1 MSVIRFDYTPE
12 VFINPK
18 TQKVDY
24 IYRPLVDVRLSY
36 KHNFGKNIISCLL
49 DSGADKNL
57 FPASWGES
65 VGINIKKGESVRHYG
80 IGANDLI
87 AYRHKVML
95 YIGSFSFEAYSDF
108 SFEQSFPLL
117 GREGFFKYFK
127 EIVFN
132 EKGRFVNLKY

>member
-24 IYRPLVDVRLSY
+24 IYRPIVDIRLGY
-36 KHNFGKNIISCLL
+36 GHNFGKNLVGCLL

-57 FPASWGES
+57 FPASWGKS
-65 VGINIKKGESVRHYG
+65 VGISIKKGELVHHYG
-80 IGANDLI
+80 IGVNDVV
-87 AYRHKVML
+87 AYRHRVKL
-95 YIGSFSFEAYSDF
+95 YVGSFSFEAYSDF
-108 SFEQSFPLL
+108 SLEQNFPLL

-127 EIVFN
+127 QITFN
-132 EKGRFVNLKY
+132 EKDRFLNLEY

>member
-24 IYRPLVDVRLSY
+24 VYRPLIDVRLCY
-36 KHNFGKNIISCLL
+36 KHNFGKNLVSCLL

-65 VGINIKKGESVRHYG
+65 VKIKIKKGELTHHYG
-80 IGANDLI
+80 IGNKDVL
-87 AYRHKVML
+87 AYRHKIKL
-95 YIGSFSFEAYSDF
+95 YVGSFSFETYADL
-108 SFEQSFPLL
+108 SFEQSSPLL

-127 EIVFN
+127 EITFREN
-132 EKGRFVNLKY
+132 GRLVKLDY